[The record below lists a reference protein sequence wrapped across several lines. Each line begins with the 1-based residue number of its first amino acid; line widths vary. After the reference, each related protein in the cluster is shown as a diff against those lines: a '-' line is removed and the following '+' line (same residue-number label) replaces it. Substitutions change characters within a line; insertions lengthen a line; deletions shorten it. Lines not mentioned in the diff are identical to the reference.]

1 MARGGGRASRSPLR
15 PDIAAFARLT
25 GWGYFPVA
33 FVGRL
38 PFAMM
43 VVGVLTVVA
52 TTRGSVADAGVAAA
66 LAGVGTAICGP
77 LAGALADRHGQ
88 RVVLLGASAAS
99 ILAAAGLLALL
110 SADASIAA
118 VCATTF
124 VLGGATPQVAPFS
137 RSRLAGFATRARS
150 PERRSRATSLVM
162 SYESV
167 VDEASFVIGPVLV
180 GLLTTLI
187 APWAP
192 LVIASAISAV
202 VVTAFALHPSALA
215 ASRPHS
221 PPPAGRPFTARVVV
235 LAAAMLLVGG
245 MFGSV
250 ITALTGFMDERG
262 QTGQAGVVYGA
273 MSVGAIAVAVGVA
286 ALPARFT
293 LMARWA
299 AFGAVA
305 IAGSV
310 VLAAA
315 STVPGAVVGLFLSG
329 AGVGAVLVA
338 LFSLGE
344 RAAPAG
350 RTTTVLTTL
359 QSTLVLGQAA
369 ATAGCGMLVQ
379 ASGAGAGY
387 AVTVGLAVIL
397 TALALAVGAVSRA
410 RA

>member
-15 PDIAAFARLT
+15 PDIEAFARLT
-25 GWGYFPVA
+25 GWGYFPLA

-52 TTRGSVADAGVAAA
+52 TTRSSVAEAGLAAA
-66 LAGVGTAICGP
+66 LAGTGTAICGP

-88 RVVLLGASAAS
+88 RIVLLGAGAVS
-99 ILAAAGLLALL
+99 IAAAAGLLVLL
-110 SADASIAA
+110 AAGAPLAA

-124 VLGGATPQVAPFS
+124 VLGGTTPQVAPFS

-192 LVIASAISAV
+192 LVIASALTAV
-202 VVTAFALHPSALA
+202 VVTAFAVHPSALA
-215 ASRPHS
+215 VRHPDA
-221 PPPAGRPFTARVVV
+221 PPPTGRAVTGRVVV
-235 LAAAMLLVGG
+235 LSAAMLLVGG
-245 MFGSV
+245 IFGSV

-262 QTGQAGVVYGA
+262 QPGQAGVVYGA
-273 MSVGAIAVAVGVA
+273 MSVGAITVAVGVA
-286 ALPARFT
+286 ALPARFSLT
-293 LMARWA
+293 ARWA
-299 AFGAVA
+299 AFGVVA

-344 RAAPAG
+344 RAAPSG

-359 QSTLVLGQAA
+359 QSTLVMGQAA
-369 ATAGCGMLVQ
+369 ATAGCGILVQ
-379 ASGAGAGY
+379 AFGAGAGY
-387 AVTVGLAVIL
+387 VVTVGLAVAL
-397 TALALAVGAVSRA
+397 TALALVVGAVSRA